1 MDKKIITA
9 LSKLEPNKKVK
20 ISHIKTEDKTM
31 LQRIIAIGALPG
43 TEVTLIQKF
52 PSFVFQIGK
61 SQFAVDK
68 ELASCIY
75 VKKET

>member
-1 MDKKIITA
+1 MDKNLIIA
-9 LSKLEPNKKVK
+9 LSKLEPHKKARV
-20 ISHIKTEDKTM
+20 SHIKTEDKAM

-43 TEVTLIQKF
+43 IEIVLIQKF

-75 VKKET
+75 VQMAA

>member
-1 MDKKIITA
+1 MDKKIMP
-9 LSKLEPNKKVK
+9 LSKLDINKKAKV
-20 ISHIKTEDKTM
+20 SHIKTEDKAM
-31 LQRIIAIGALPG
+31 LQRIIAIGALPN
-43 TEVTLIQKF
+43 TDITLIQRF

-75 VKKET
+75 VRQI

>member
-1 MDKKIITA
+1 MDKKTILP
-9 LSKLEPNKKVK
+9 LSRLDLHKKEK
-20 ISHIKTEDKTM
+20 ISHIKTEDKAM
-31 LQRIIAIGALPG
+31 LQRIIAIGALPNI
-43 TEVTLIQKF
+43 EVILIQKF

-75 VKKET
+75 VKAV

>member
-1 MDKKIITA
+1 MDKKIA
-9 LSKLEPNKKVK
+9 PLSKLEPHKKAR
-20 ISHIKTEDKTM
+20 ISHIKTEDNAM
-31 LQRIIAIGALPG
+31 LQRIIAIGALPN
-43 TEVTLIQKF
+43 TDITLIQRF

-75 VKKET
+75 VQVV

>member
-1 MDKKIITA
+1 MDKKLIIA
-9 LSKLEPNKKVK
+9 LSKLEPHKKAK
-20 ISHIKTEDKTM
+20 ISHVKTEDKAM
-31 LQRIIAIGALPG
+31 LQRIISIGALPG
-43 TEVTLIQKF
+43 IEIVLIQKF

-75 VKKET
+75 VQIVA

>member
-1 MDKKIITA
+1 MDKKIVS
-9 LSKLEPNKKVK
+9 LSKLDLNKKAKV
-20 ISHIKTEDKTM
+20 SHIKTEDKAM
-31 LQRIIAIGALPG
+31 LQRIIAIGALPNADI
-43 TEVTLIQKF
+43 TLIQRF

-75 VKKET
+75 VRPV

>member
-1 MDKKIITA
+1 MEKNIVVA
-9 LSKLEPNKKVK
+9 LNKLDLNKKAKV
-20 ISHIKTEDKTM
+20 SHIKTEDNAM
-31 LQRIIAIGALPG
+31 LQRIIAIGALPN
-43 TEVTLIQKF
+43 TDIILIQKF

-75 VKKET
+75 VQLAA

>member
-1 MDKKIITA
+1 MEKKLIIS
-9 LSKLEPNKKVK
+9 LNKLNLNKKAKV
-20 ISHIKTEDKTM
+20 SHIKAEDKAM
-31 LQRIIAIGALPG
+31 LQRIIAIGALPN
-43 TEVTLIQKF
+43 TDIILIQKF

-75 VKKET
+75 VQLAA

>member
-1 MDKKIITA
+1 MDKKLIIP
-9 LSKLEPNKKVK
+9 LSKLESHKKAKV
-20 ISHIKTEDKTM
+20 SHIKTEDRAM

-43 TEVTLIQKF
+43 IEIVLIQRF

-75 VKKET
+75 VQLIA

>member
-1 MDKKIITA
+1 MDKRLIVA
-9 LSKLEPNKKVK
+9 LSKLEPHKRAKV
-20 ISHIKTEDKTM
+20 SHIKTEDKSM

-43 TEVTLIQKF
+43 IEIVLIQKF

-75 VKKET
+75 VQLAA

>member
-1 MDKKIITA
+1 MDKKLIMP
-9 LSKLEPNKKVK
+9 LNKLGLHKKAKV
-20 ISHIKTEDKTM
+20 SHIKADDRAM
-31 LQRIIAIGALPG
+31 LQRVIAIGALPN
-43 TEVTLIQKF
+43 TDITLIQKF

-75 VKKET
+75 VQAI

>member
-9 LSKLEPNKKVK
+9 LSKIEPNKKVK
-20 ISHIKTEDKTM
+20 VSHVKTEDKAM

-43 TEVTLIQKF
+43 KEVTLIQKF

-75 VKKET
+75 VRAL

>member
-1 MDKKIITA
+1 MDKKIIIP
-9 LSKLEPNKKVK
+9 LPKLDLHKKAKV
-20 ISHIKTEDKTM
+20 SHIKTEDKAM
-31 LQRIIAIGALPG
+31 LQRIIAIGALPNI
-43 TEVTLIQKF
+43 EITLIQRF

-75 VKKET
+75 VRAI